1 MTARPD
7 HRGPRALV
15 VIPTFNERDNLS
27 TIVDAVVAEGCSV
40 LIVDDDSPDG
50 TGDIADGLAAAS
62 EAVSV
67 LHRTA
72 KRGLGPAYVA
82 GFSAALASGWDVI
95 CQMDA
100 DFSHD
105 PADLRR
111 LIRRVDEG
119 AGLAIGSRYV
129 PGGGTP
135 DWSYGRQ
142 LLSRA
147 GAGNIYART
156 MLGSRINDLTGGF
169 RAWDRGALERVD
181 PSTCE
186 ASGYAFQV
194 EMAWRAERA
203 GYTVAEVP
211 IVFRDRRVGES
222 KMDRSIVLE
231 AMRLVTQWAIR
242 HRLGR
247 LP

>member
-1 MTARPD
+1 MTARRD
-7 HRGPRALV
+7 SGGAAALV
-15 VIPTFNERDNLS
+15 VIPTFNERDNIQA
-27 TIVDAVVAEGCSV
+27 IVEAVVAQGCAV
-40 LIVDDDSPDG
+40 LVVDDASPDG
-50 TGDIADGLAAAS
+50 TGDAADRLAEAS
-62 EAVSV
+62 AAVSV

-72 KRGLGPAYVA
+72 KRGLGPAYAA
-82 GFSAALASGWDVI
+82 GFATALEGGWDVI

-105 PADLRR
+105 PADLPR

-135 DWSYGRQ
+135 DWAYGRR

-147 GAGNIYART
+147 GNVYART
-156 MLGSRINDLTGGF
+156 MLGSRVNDLTGGF
-169 RAWDRGALERVD
+169 RAWDRDALQRVD
-181 PSTCE
+181 PAGCE
-186 ASGYAFQV
+186 SSGYAFQV

-231 AMRLVTQWAIR
+231 AMRLVTVWAIR
-242 HRLGR
+242 HRAGR

>member
-1 MTARPD
+1 MTDRP
-7 HRGPRALV
+7 HSRGSDPVV
-15 VIPTFNERDNLS
+15 VIPTFNERENL
-27 TIVDAVVAEGCSV
+27 TAIVEAVVAQGCSV

-50 TGDIADGLAAAS
+50 TGEIADRLAEDS

-72 KRGLGPAYVA
+72 KRGLGPAYAA
-82 GFSAALASGWDVI
+82 GFEIAVQSGSGVI

-105 PADLRR
+105 PADLGR
-111 LIRRVDEG
+111 LIRRVGEG

-135 DWSYGRQ
+135 DWAFGRR

-147 GAGNIYART
+147 GNTYARA

-169 RAWDRGALERVD
+169 RAWDRDALIRVD
-181 PSTCE
+181 PASCE
-186 ASGYAFQV
+186 SSGYAFQV
-194 EMAWRAERA
+194 EMAWRAELA

-231 AMRLVTQWAIR
+231 AVRLVTMWAIR
-242 HRLGR
+242 HRTGR

>member
-1 MTARPD
+1 MTARRD
-7 HRGPRALV
+7 SGGAAALV
-15 VIPTFNERDNLS
+15 VIPTFNERDNIQA
-27 TIVDAVVAEGCSV
+27 IVEAVVAQGCAV
-40 LIVDDDSPDG
+40 LVVDDASPDG
-50 TGDIADGLAAAS
+50 TGDVADRLAEAS
-62 EAVSV
+62 PAVSA

-72 KRGLGPAYVA
+72 KRGLGPAYAA
-82 GFSAALASGWDVI
+82 GFATALAGGWEVI

-105 PADLRR
+105 PADLPR

-135 DWSYGRQ
+135 DWAYGRR

-147 GAGNIYART
+147 GNVYARA
-156 MLGSRINDLTGGF
+156 MLGSRVNDLTGGF
-169 RAWDRGALERVD
+169 RAWDRDALQHVD
-181 PSTCE
+181 PAGCE
-186 ASGYAFQV
+186 SSGYAFQV

-231 AMRLVTQWAIR
+231 AMRLVTVWAIR
-242 HRLGR
+242 HRAGR